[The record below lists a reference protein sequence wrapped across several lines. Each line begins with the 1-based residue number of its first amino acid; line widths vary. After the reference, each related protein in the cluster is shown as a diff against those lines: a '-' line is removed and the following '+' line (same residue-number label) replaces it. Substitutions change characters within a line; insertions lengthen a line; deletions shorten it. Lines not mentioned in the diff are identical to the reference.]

1 MGNEAST
8 PRSGLVIRPSFSGP
22 PEPRRED
29 FSARGSDRTSPP
41 ATAPPELGGGRRI
54 RRGRGR
60 RLGRRTGRR
69 RLEGSRLRPV
79 SDATTV
85 WPKEGG
91 TFVSDGPF
99 AETKEFIAGYDI
111 IECADLAEAV
121 EIAAGHP
128 VAKFGAIE
136 LRPVWE

>member
-1 MGNEAST
+1 MRFMMFVCADPDLDGDGNADAWLAE
-8 PRSGLVIRPSFSGP
+8 
-22 PEPRRED
+22 
-29 FSARGSDRTSPP
+29 
-41 ATAPPELGGGRRI
+41 
-54 RRGRGR
+54 
-60 RLGRRTGRR
+60 TGKR
-69 RLEGSRLRPV
+69 RLEGSRLRPL
-79 SDATTV
+79 SDATTL
-85 WPKEGG
+85 WPKDGG

-111 IECADLAEAV
+111 IECADLDEAV